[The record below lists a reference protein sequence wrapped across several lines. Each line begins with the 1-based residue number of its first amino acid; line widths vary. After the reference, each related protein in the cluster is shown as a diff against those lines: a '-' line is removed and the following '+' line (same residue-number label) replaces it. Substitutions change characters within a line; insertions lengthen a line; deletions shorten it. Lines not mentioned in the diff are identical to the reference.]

1 MMGTMSTLT
10 TTTNIWD
17 NFTGN
22 KIYSG
27 DLGFVAPLDSS
38 ITTNVKSSINPKDNN
53 TIKYVKEYFDKITP
67 DDFTRTWRDPFTFM
81 YEKANLVISYNIKEV
96 NIIVPNKVVEV
107 VFEDDTKEK
116 AVCQEPDVFSLEM
129 AIGICISK
137 KIMGGSSAYNNAIR
151 RGVKIYEKQE
161 KAKAE
166 EEKRKIAAERK
177 RKKRIEKKQKKAE
190 LKKDAEKREK
200 IEIQREAYIQAMEYM
215 EHRKNCK

>member
-1 MMGTMSTLT
+1 MGT
-10 TTTNIWD
+10 TTTSTASTTTATYD
-17 NFTGN
+17 SSTG
-22 KIYSG
+22 KMIYSG
-27 DLGFVAPLDSS
+27 DSMFIPSSDLSNIAS
-38 ITTNVKSSINPKDNN
+38 ITTSTNLEDNDYM
-53 TIKYVKEYFDKITP
+53 KYLNAMTP
-67 DDFTRTWRDPFTFM
+67 DYLENARKNALLYVYVNGKDSSTINF
-81 YEKANLVISYNIKEV
+81 NIKEV
-96 NIIVPNKVVEV
+96 NILVPNKVVEV
-107 VFEDDTKEK
+107 VFEDGTKEK
-116 AVCQEPDVFSLEM
+116 AVCQEPDVFSFEM

-151 RGVKIYEKQE
+151 KGVKIYEKQE

-166 EEKRKIAAERK
+166 EEKRKVAAERK

>member
-1 MMGTMSTLT
+1 MGT
-10 TTTNIWD
+10 TTTSTVSTTTATYD
-17 NFTGN
+17 SSTG
-22 KIYSG
+22 KMIYSG
-27 DLGFVAPLDSS
+27 DLMFIPSSDLSNIAS
-38 ITTNVKSSINPKDNN
+38 ITTSTNLENAEARERALYYDYVNGKVNSAINFH
-53 TIKYVKEYFDKITP
+53 IKQITLIVP
-67 DDFTRTWRDPFTFM
+67 D
-81 YEKANLVISYNIKEV
+81 IKEV
-96 NIIVPNKVVEV
+96 NIIAPNKVVEV
-107 VFEDDTKEK
+107 VFEDGTKEK

-151 RGVKIYEKQE
+151 KGVKIYEKQE

-166 EEKRKIAAERK
+166 EEKRKVAAERK
-177 RKKRIEKKQKKAE
+177 RKKRIEKKKRKAK